1 MTPSRIYPPVAYV
14 NCCFGL
20 KTTTRTWN
28 VPYAEKMCYILRR
41 VNRTL
46 LTMARTTI
54 LDVAAKAGV
63 SKSLVSLVM
72 QGADNVSDDKR
83 RRVLAAAQEL
93 GYRPNA
99 AARSLV
105 RRRSNL
111 FGVLLSDL

>member
-1 MTPSRIYPPVAYV
+1 
-14 NCCFGL
+14 
-20 KTTTRTWN
+20 
-28 VPYAEKMCYILRR
+28 MCYVLRR
-41 VNRTL
+41 VNATFI
-46 LTMARTTI
+46 TMSRTTI

-72 QGADNVSDDKR
+72 RGAENVSDDKR
-83 RRVLAAAQEL
+83 RRVLAAAKEL

-111 FGVLLSDL
+111 FGVLLSDLHNPFSPR